1 MNVRID
7 SAGRIVV
14 PKAVRERLGLR
25 KDRELQLEE
34 SGEMIMLK
42 PVRQESAWVR
52 DKRGWLVYT
61 GTLPGNIDWDHLVQ
75 EDREARI
82 REIAE
87 ETRGR

>member
-1 MNVRID
+1 MRID

-25 KDRELQLEE
+25 KDSELQLEE